1 LKIQLYIFVIL
12 WLTLLNAS
20 EAQVKRDVF
29 FNYTQDSSKSRNA
42 NITLPIQGQT
52 FGISNSFITD
62 FVGSTKLSVITS
74 LIASK
79 NDTLRAIHSLFNGIG
94 NLTGDVETPLWF
106 LCLRKYK
113 SDFLG
118 LSFNPRFS
126 TLINPEGNLE
136 KSTVNFD
143 AGLNSILSIGGDLGN
158 IDAKIIFRNA
168 LAWGNYEFNQNIDM
182 PDSDFYFYNSI
193 QLNIKTFRNNI
204 IVNVP
209 LNLRPFNRP
218 SIRGLPIFG
227 GMGFR
232 F

>member
-1 LKIQLYIFVIL
+1 VITL
-12 WLTLLNAS
+12 LTLINVS

-29 FNYTQDSSKSRNA
+29 FDYHNDSSKSRNA

-79 NDTLRAIHSLFNGIG
+79 NDSLRAIHSLFNGIG
-94 NLTGDVETPLWF
+94 NLTGDVEAPLWY

-126 TLINPEGNLE
+126 TLVNPEGNLE

-143 AGLNSILSIGGDLGN
+143 AGLNSILKIGGDLGN

-204 IVNVP
+204 IVNIP
-209 LNLRPFNRP
+209 LNLIPFNRP

>member
-1 LKIQLYIFVIL
+1 
-12 WLTLLNAS
+12 
-20 EAQVKRDVF
+20 
-29 FNYTQDSSKSRNA
+29 
-42 NITLPIQGQT
+42 
-52 FGISNSFITD
+52 
-62 FVGSTKLSVITS
+62 
-74 LIASK
+74 
-79 NDTLRAIHSLFNGIG
+79 GIG

-126 TLINPEGNLE
+126 TLLNPEGNME

-143 AGLNSILSIGGDLGN
+143 AGLNSILKIGGDLGN

-193 QLNIKTFRNNI
+193 QLNIKTFRN
-204 IVNVP
+204 
-209 LNLRPFNRP
+209 
-218 SIRGLPIFG
+218 
-227 GMGFR
+227 
-232 F
+232 